1 MNLKQERLAG
11 RLARPGLLIAP
22 AVAAFALF
30 LIPAV
35 RVSAHAA
42 YDHSTPGD
50 GEVLAAA
57 PARIDVFFKEEMQ
70 RANGLPTLVVVND
83 SGDMVSSNST
93 LDDNDRTHLSAD
105 LNPGLPPGRYA
116 VIWHNVSANDGDEA
130 QGAFYFY
137 VGTGPSASASAAP
150 GSTTA
155 TPVATATV
163 KPTTPAEG
171 DDGGDIPTWGL
182 IAGIVAGLVV
192 GAAGGV
198 AIGRRSGS

>member
-11 RLARPGLLIAP
+11 RLARALLIAP
-22 AVAAFALF
+22 VVAAFALF

-70 RANGLPTLVVVND
+70 RANGLPTLVVVDD
-83 SGDMVSSNST
+83 SGDTVSSNST
-93 LDDNDRTHLSAD
+93 LDDNDRTRVSAD

-116 VIWHNVSANDGDEA
+116 VIWHNVSADDGDEA

-137 VGTGPSASASAAP
+137 VGTGPSPSASAAT

-155 TPVATATV
+155 TPLATATV
-163 KPTTPAEG
+163 KPATTDG
-171 DDGGDIPTWGL
+171 DSGDIPTWGL
-182 IAGIVAGLVV
+182 IAGIVGGLVV
-192 GAAGGV
+192 GAGGGL

>member
-1 MNLKQERLAG
+1 
-11 RLARPGLLIAP
+11 
-22 AVAAFALF
+22 VAAFALF
-30 LIPAV
+30 LTPAV

-70 RANGLPTLVVVND
+70 HANGLPTLVVVNG
-83 SGDMVSSNST
+83 SGDTVSSNTT
-93 LDDNDRTHLSAD
+93 LDDNDRKHISAD

-116 VIWHNVSANDGDEA
+116 VIWHNVSADDGDDAE
-130 QGAFYFY
+130 GAFYFY
-137 VGTGPSASASAAP
+137 VGAGPSPSASASTAT
-150 GSTTA
+150 TTA
-155 TPVATATV
+155 SPAAATPTV
-163 KPTTPAEG
+163 KPVTPAES

-192 GAAGGV
+192 GAGGGI